1 LKGARKPVNIGTD
14 EFVWLR
20 DVRAGEMSGRE
31 PTFYLVYFQAK
42 RRRAFGAEFQD
53 MAFDVEQIRATG
65 QRVAAS
71 HGLDVVEIEFLG
83 GAKHRILRV
92 FIEKNAEERKKLA
105 DQAEDARSLEAAAAA
120 GAGVDQLA
128 GVTHEDCAAFSRDFG
143 TVLDVEDLIP
153 GGEYT
158 LEVSSPGLDR
168 KLKGMEDFRRFAG
181 LLAKVQTFEPVAGN
195 RHWQGRILEVDEGSL
210 KLGIESKSKGQKK
223 KSPEP
228 RTQSA
233 GKTGSSEV
241 EIALSNIEKANLVP
255 EI

>member
-1 LKGARKPVNIGTD
+1 LSGCAG
-14 EFVWLR
+14 
-20 DVRAGEMSGRE
+20 VRAGEMSGRE
-31 PTFYLVYFQAK
+31 PTFYLAYFQAK
-42 RRRAFGAEFQD
+42 RRRAFGADFQD

-105 DQAEDARSLEAAAAA
+105 EQAAEAAAAA
-120 GAGVDQLA
+120 GAGMDQLA

-168 KLKGMEDFRRFAG
+168 KLKGIEDYRRFVG
-181 LLAKVQTFEPVAGN
+181 MLAKVQTFEPVAGN
-195 RHWQGRILEVDEGSL
+195 RHWQGRIAEVGNASVKLALERKGAVRGKKATSSEHGAQSSAKAGS
-210 KLGIESKSKGQKK
+210 E
-223 KSPEP
+223 
-228 RTQSA
+228 
-233 GKTGSSEV
+233 EV
-241 EIALSNIEKANLVP
+241 EIALANIEKANLAP
-255 EI
+255 EF